1 MFRLTVNA
9 KSINGDAKVL
19 GDRTLTGWVGTAAG
33 GILHMPTYTFTNLNG
48 GGNVNYVK
56 NIGHKNRIVAWHFIY
71 YGYSRSQSKA
81 RVYVKFLNDDEELNY
96 ANTHHYLPEKFLLY
110 VGRDMHGYQHYSG
123 RIGYF
128 RVVLGKGAFNS
139 GKKFDDEEDPWGYV
153 IGFNKLVKETVDDD
167 EEEPPKPT
175 DDVIESQW
183 DKNDPALDKEHPN
196 LGDLKEYGYGFWLRF
211 LTTYPNR
218 LPSGK
223 NAAWYF
229 VARLTK
235 HKEYDNVR
243 MGDRQLAIW

>member
-1 MFRLTVNA
+1 L
-9 KSINGDAKVL
+9 
-19 GDRTLTGWVGTAAG
+19 
-33 GILHMPTYTFTNLNG
+33 
-48 GGNVNYVK
+48 
-56 NIGHKNRIVAWHFIY
+56 FI
-71 YGYSRSQSKA
+71 
-81 RVYVKFLNDDEELNY
+81 
-96 ANTHHYLPEKFLLY
+96 
-110 VGRDMHGYQHYSG
+110 GRDQHKYPNYSG

-128 RVVLGKGAFNS
+128 RAVFGKGAFNS
-139 GKKFDDEEDPWGYV
+139 GKKFDDEEDPWCYV

-196 LGDLKEYGYGFWLRF
+196 LGDLVEYGYGFWLRF
-211 LTTYPNR
+211 LTTYPKR
-218 LPSGK
+218 LISGK
-223 NAAWYF
+223 NAPWYF